1 MPSDLW
7 RTGEALVRIYETMKN
22 VSKMNVISEP
32 RGLKSAAL
40 GGDAQTAQ
48 NDIRELGDKLKQRSH
63 PNSSCNQRAAHVR

>member
-7 RTGEALVRIYETMKN
+7 RTGEARVRIYETMKN

-32 RGLKSAAL
+32 RGLKSATL

-48 NDIRELGDKLKQRSH
+48 NDVRELGEKLKQRSH
-63 PNSSCNQRAAHVR
+63 PDSSRNQGAAHVR